1 MSASSGWRLLL
12 DPLAA
17 RGSPRPLRA
26 LHDAEQADADHA
38 NEEDTAEESSTD
50 QEGHGW
56 EAASQEADFCEVDAQ
71 PFMDELIA

>member
-1 MSASSGWRLLL
+1 ML

-26 LHDAEQADADHA
+26 LHDADQADADQA
-38 NEEDTAEESSTD
+38 NEEDTAEEISTD

-56 EAASQEADFCEVDAQ
+56 EAASQEADFGEVGEQ